1 MNDGVSIQERGR
13 ILIVDDDQSILSQLK
28 LAFEDDC
35 VVHTADNSRDA
46 WRQIQK
52 QNPDL
57 ITLDLGIENENPETG
72 FTLLEKCLAFDPLIK
87 IIMITGNDTDE
98 NALRA
103 IEQGAV
109 DLLGKPVDL
118 QSLRVLIQRGLALRR
133 LELHSAALQEP
144 RPEDERLGELL
155 GRSREM
161 QAVFRL
167 IKKVAPTD
175 ITVLVL
181 GESGTGKEMVAREI
195 HRLSRRSDKP
205 FVSISCGAIPENLLE
220 SELFGHEKG
229 AYTNAHTARPG
240 RLELADGGTVFLDEI
255 GDMPMLLQVKLLRF
269 LQERE
274 IERVGGRRVIPLDV
288 RVLAATNRD
297 LSEEVS
303 KGRFREDLYYRLS
316 VIDIHLPPLKKKF
329 EDILFLAEVF
339 LTGFAKE
346 LNRGGLSL
354 SRDAKD
360 ALRGHAW
367 PGNVRELE
375 HRIQRAALL
384 ASGRVVHASD
394 LELTMEVSEPALSLR
409 EARDQ
414 AVEKSVVEALRRTQ
428 GNVSKAAQALEVSRP
443 TLHDLLRKLEI
454 DAKTYRAKVNS
465 SSEVGGSE

>member
-1 MNDGVSIQERGR
+1 
-13 ILIVDDDQSILSQLK
+13 
-28 LAFEDDC
+28 
-35 VVHTADNSRDA
+35 
-46 WRQIQK
+46 
-52 QNPDL
+52 
-57 ITLDLGIENENPETG
+57 
-72 FTLLEKCLAFDPLIK
+72 
-87 IIMITGNDTDE
+87 
-98 NALRA
+98 
-103 IEQGAV
+103 
-109 DLLGKPVDL
+109 
-118 QSLRVLIQRGLALRR
+118 
-133 LELHSAALQEP
+133 
-144 RPEDERLGELL
+144 
-155 GRSREM
+155 
-161 QAVFRL
+161 
-167 IKKVAPTD
+167 
-175 ITVLVL
+175 
-181 GESGTGKEMVAREI
+181 
-195 HRLSRRSDKP
+195 
-205 FVSISCGAIPENLLE
+205 
-220 SELFGHEKG
+220 
-229 AYTNAHTARPG
+229 
-240 RLELADGGTVFLDEI
+240 
-255 GDMPMLLQVKLLRF
+255 
-269 LQERE
+269 
-274 IERVGGRRVIPLDV
+274 
-288 RVLAATNRD
+288 
-297 LSEEVS
+297 
-303 KGRFREDLYYRLS
+303 
-316 VIDIHLPPLKKKF
+316 LKKKF